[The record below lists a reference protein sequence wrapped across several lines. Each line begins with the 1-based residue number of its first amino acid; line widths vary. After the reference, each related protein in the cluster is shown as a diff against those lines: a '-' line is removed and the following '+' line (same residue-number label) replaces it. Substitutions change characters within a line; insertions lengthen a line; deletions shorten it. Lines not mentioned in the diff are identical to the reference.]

1 MRKLLAL
8 CVVAALVVLPACDS
22 FVDDTDDL
30 IDTIQDD
37 ALNDAEQ
44 VPFMINGVQDMFA
57 ESLDDLTVLSDGL
70 SDAFIFDQDVPN
82 ATFPTYRDTD
92 NGDFTLDNN
101 SVDGV
106 AQSLGEYRLL
116 ADTLLTRIENIDQ
129 LGPDEGGFD
138 EDTQALRQQALY
150 VANLH
155 GGIARYMLG
164 TYFSLNAGPS
174 AQAQP
179 GGAINRSPLIPQSQL
194 YSDALAKMQT
204 ALESAPGDYER
215 RVTNSLIARVH
226 LFSGD
231 FGSAQ
236 QAAQQGLQP
245 GDDPYQALYSIQDAN
260 SWHFAAGRG
269 RNQFVADP
277 RFSEDDPR
285 TPVEPLEG
293 NSGAI
298 YYRQTVYTAQDSPIN
313 FMDWQE
319 NTLMLAELAMRNGDD
334 GTALDLVNQVRE
346 DAGVDALDS
355 VDMQTIIDER
365 DKVLFARGLRLVDQR
380 RFDLWHLPQGTWR
393 FLPITERERNDN
405 PNID

>member
-1 MRKLLAL
+1 
-8 CVVAALVVLPACDS
+8 VAALVVLPACDS
-22 FVDDTDDL
+22 FVDDIDDP

-44 VPFMINGVQDMFA
+44 IPFLINGVQDMFA
-57 ESLDDLTVLSDGL
+57 ESLDDLTVLADGL
-70 SDAFIFDQDVPN
+70 SDAFIFDPDVPN

-116 ADTLLTRIENIDQ
+116 ADTLLTRIEQIDA
-129 LGPDEGGFD
+129 LGPDEGGFS
-138 EDTQALRQQALY
+138 EDNQALRQQALY

-164 TYFSLNAGPS
+164 TYFSLDSGPAS
-174 AQAQP
+174 EAQP

-204 ALESAPGDYER
+204 ALDLAPSDYER
-215 RVTNSLIARVH
+215 RVVNSLIARIH

-236 QAAQQGLQP
+236 QSAQQGMQE
-245 GDDPYQALYSIQDAN
+245 GDDAYQALYSIQDAN
-260 SWHFAAGRG
+260 SWYFAAGPG
-269 RNQFVADP
+269 RSQFVAAE
-277 RFSEDDPR
+277 RFAEDDPR
-285 TPVEPLEG
+285 TPVDPIEG
-293 NSGAI
+293 NSGAV
-298 YYRQTVYTAQDSPIN
+298 YYRQALYTAQDSPIT

-319 NTLMLAELAMRNGDD
+319 NALMLAELAVRNGDG
-334 GTALDLVNQVRE
+334 GTALDLVNQVRA

-355 VDMQTIIDER
+355 VDLQTIIDER
-365 DKVLFARGLRLVDQR
+365 DKTLFAQGIRLVDQR